1 MSTFLSFRLFFL
13 FICTYTS
20 TVHIQ
25 LRETTFLTNHIYIYI
40 YIHSGKKL
48 DRTERDPNRPFRP
61 FSRPIVFLSPWTKAV
76 LDNSNSFSRILG
88 SVVHDLTERQRPRPA
103 PIYGFLAG
111 ERVLFFLGRVS
122 LIRRSVSV
130 EGETGKEKGT
140 LEIHVPL

>member
-20 TVHIQ
+20 TIHIQ
-25 LRETTFLTNHIYIYI
+25 LRETTFLTNHIYIYTQA
-40 YIHSGKKL
+40 KNW
-48 DRTERDPNRPFRP
+48 TEQRESNPNRPFRP

-88 SVVHDLTERQRPRPA
+88 SVVRDLTERQRPRPA

>member
-25 LRETTFLTNHIYIYI
+25 LRETTFLTNHIYI

-88 SVVHDLTERQRPRPA
+88 SVVRDLTERQRPRPA
-103 PIYGFLAG
+103 SIYGFLAG